1 MALKSY
7 KFYNLFL
14 IIIGDIYMQDNEQ
27 YKNGLIFAFAAYFM
41 WGVAPMYFKLLVG
54 VGAVDIVLHRVTWS
68 FVFLFLIIV
77 VVTGFDKLKLLFK
90 LPKKLALLALT
101 SLIIAFNWLLF
112 IWAVNNNHML
122 DASLGYYI
130 NPLFNVILGTVFLGE
145 KLRKLQWIA
154 VFIAFIAVMVE
165 LIAFGSIPWISLAL
179 AISFGLYGLMRK
191 QINIDAI
198 SGLFVETLFLL
209 PFALTYIF
217 VIDSHSLDLLTSNW
231 HFTLLIM
238 AAGIV
243 TTLPLLA
250 FAAAAIRIP
259 LSTLGFMQ
267 YIGPSLM
274 LLLAVFLYDEPFMA
288 DKAFTFILIWIALV
302 VYTYDSVRSSLKKRK
317 TALAL

>member
-1 MALKSY
+1 M
-7 KFYNLFL
+7 L
-14 IIIGDIYMQDNEQ
+14 ITHMQENEQ
-27 YKNGLIFAFAAYFM
+27 FKNGLIFAFAAYFM
-41 WGVAPMYFKLLVG
+41 WGVAPIYFKLLVG
-54 VGAVDIVLHRVTWS
+54 VGAVDIVLHRVVWS
-68 FVFLFLIIV
+68 FVFLLLIIV
-77 VVTGFDKLKLLFK
+77 AVTGFEKLKLLFK
-90 LPKKLALLALT
+90 QPKKLGLLAVT
-101 SLIIAFNWLLF
+101 SIVIAFNWLLF

-145 KLRKLQWIA
+145 KLRKLQWVA
-154 VFIAFIAVMVE
+154 VLIAFVAVMIE

-179 AISFGLYGLMRK
+179 AVSFGLYGLMRK
-191 QINIDAI
+191 QVNVDAI
-198 SGLFVETLFLL
+198 SGLFIETLFLL
-209 PFALTYIF
+209 PFALIYIF
-217 VIDSHSLDLLTSNW
+217 VIDSHSLDLLTSDW
-231 HFTLLIM
+231 QLTLLIM

-274 LLLAVFLYDEPFMA
+274 LLLAVFLYDEVFAA
-288 DKAFTFILIWIALV
+288 DKAFTFALIWVALV

-317 TALAL
+317 TALAI